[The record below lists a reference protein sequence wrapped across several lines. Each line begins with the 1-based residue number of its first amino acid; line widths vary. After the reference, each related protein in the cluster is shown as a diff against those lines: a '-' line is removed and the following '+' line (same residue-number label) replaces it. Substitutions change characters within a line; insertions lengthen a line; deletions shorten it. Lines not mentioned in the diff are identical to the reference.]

1 MEQDPSS
8 SPAPSSASH
17 RDPAAV
23 FDPKA
28 ASPFLFSGG
37 HPGWL
42 GLAYRDH
49 GENWTELTL
58 PWREDLVGDDIRRV
72 IASGPIFSMLD
83 MGGGMAIWTHAKRF
97 VPVATLDMRVDYQRP
112 AGERADV
119 IGRCEC
125 YRTTRS
131 AAFVRGIAHDGDPAD
146 PVATMAAVYMT
157 IGGGGSKNG

>member
-1 MEQDPSS
+1 MENQPSPRDPST
-8 SPAPSSASH
+8 
-17 RDPAAV
+17 R
-23 FDPKA
+23 FDPEA
-28 ASPFLFSGG
+28 ASPFLFAGG

-49 GENWTELTL
+49 GADWTELVL
-58 PWREDLVGDDIRRV
+58 PWRDDLVGDDVRRV

-83 MGGGMAIWTHAKRF
+83 MAGGMAIWTREKHF

-112 AGERADV
+112 AGEKADV

-131 AAFVRGIAHDGDPAD
+131 AAFVRGIAHDGNPDD

-157 IGGGGSKNG
+157 IGGKAAPNG

>member
-1 MEQDPSS
+1 M
-8 SPAPSSASH
+8 
-17 RDPAAV
+17 

-42 GLAYRDH
+42 GLAYRAPGPD
-49 GENWTELTL
+49 WVELVL
-58 PWREDLVGDDIRRV
+58 PRREELMGDDVRRV
-72 IASGPIFSMLD
+72 IASGPIFSLLD
-83 MGGGMAIWTHAKRF
+83 MGGGMAIWTRQQRF

-131 AAFVRGIAHDGDPAD
+131 AAFVRGIAHDGDPDD

-157 IGGGGSKNG
+157 IGGAPKNG

>member
-1 MEQDPSS
+1 MEKQTSPSDTF
-8 SPAPSSASH
+8 H
-17 RDPAAV
+17 RDPGAV
-23 FDPKA
+23 FDPAA
-28 ASPFLFSGG
+28 ASPFLLSGG

-49 GENWTELTL
+49 GPDWVELVL
-58 PWREDLVGDDIRRV
+58 PWREELMGDDVRRV

-83 MGGGMAIWTHAKRF
+83 MAGGMAIWAHAQRF

-131 AAFVRGIAHDGDPAD
+131 AAFVRGIAHDGDPDD

-157 IGGGGSKNG
+157 IGGAPKND

>member
-1 MEQDPSS
+1 MEKQTSPSEQSPTDPG
-8 SPAPSSASH
+8 
-17 RDPAAV
+17 AA

-28 ASPFLFSGG
+28 ASPFLFAGG

-49 GENWTELTL
+49 GPDWVELLL
-58 PWREDLVGDDIRRV
+58 PWREELMGDDVRRV

-83 MGGGMAIWTHAKRF
+83 MAGGMAIWAHAQRF

-131 AAFVRGIAHDGDPAD
+131 AAFVRGIAHDGDPDD

-157 IGGGGSKNG
+157 IGGAPKND

>member
-1 MEQDPSS
+1 MEKETSQPRASRPDVT
-8 SPAPSSASH
+8 AP
-17 RDPAAV
+17 

-28 ASPFLFSGG
+28 ASNFLLAGG

-42 GLAYRDH
+42 GLTYRDH
-49 GENWTELTL
+49 GDDWTELTL
-58 PWREDLVGDDIRRV
+58 PWREDLVGDDVRRV

-83 MGGGMAIWTHAKRF
+83 MAGGIAIWTREKHF
-97 VPVATLDMRVDYQRP
+97 LPVATLDMRVDYQRP

-125 YRTTRS
+125 FRTTRS
-131 AAFVRGIAHDGDPAD
+131 AAFVRGIAHDGDPED

-157 IGGGGSKNG
+157 IGNAGPKND

>member
-1 MEQDPSS
+1 MF
-8 SPAPSSASH
+8 
-17 RDPAAV
+17 DPA
-23 FDPKA
+23 A
-28 ASPFLFSGG
+28 ASPFLLSGG

-49 GENWTELTL
+49 GPDWVELAL
-58 PWREDLVGDDIRRV
+58 PWREELMGDDVRRV
-72 IASGPIFSMLD
+72 IASGPIFSM
-83 MGGGMAIWTHAKRF
+83 
-97 VPVATLDMRVDYQRP
+97 LDMRVDYQRP

-131 AAFVRGIAHDGDPAD
+131 AAFVRGIAHDGDPDD

-157 IGGGGSKNG
+157 IGGAPKND